1 MAFDMSQVQRG
12 ARNRRTPYHEAAQK
26 HDPKGYTVYNH
37 MYFPIRFDSFEAE
50 FDDPAQRCDAVGRR
64 GRTLPRDRRPRRVPV
79 RPAADAARPVDV
91 RRRPGQVRADLRQR
105 RRHHQRPGPHADG
118 REHVLVRARVLGR
131 PAVRAR
137 AEERVPGP
145 RRDDPRGGRRA
156 APGPGA
162 EVEGPDGQADRS
174 RDPRPPL
181 LLLDRGEDRR
191 GAGRDHAHRLDLRG
205 RLRGV
210 PHRHRPR
217 APRSTTRSWRRARS
231 SASARRARA
240 TSGGSRARSSTG
252 APT

>member
-12 ARNRRTPYHEAAQK
+12 ARNRRTPYYEATQK

-50 FDDPAQRCDAVGRR
+50 FDTLLNGVTLWDVAVERCLEIG
-64 GRTLPRDRRPRRVPV
+64 GPGRVPV
-79 RPAADAARPVDV
+79 RPAADAARPVHL

-118 REHVLVRARVLGR
+118 REHLLVRARVLGR

-137 AEERVPGP
+137 AEERVPRP
-145 RRDDPRGGRRA
+145 RRHDPRGGRRA

-191 GAGRDHAHRLDLRG
+191 RAGRDHPHRLDLRG

-210 PHRHRPR
+210 PHRHDEG
-217 APRSTTRSWRRARS
+217 RRGLRRDHGGGGGVRR
-231 SASARRARA
+231 SARRARA
-240 TSGGSRARSSTG
+240 TSAGSRARSSTG